1 MKPKM
6 IAKIVVDIAMTIAL
20 LLLMTYELIGQAAHE
35 WIGIG
40 MFMLF
45 AVHHILNGKW
55 SRNLLKGKYTAL
67 RIMQTALVVLVLLS
81 MIGSMVSGVILS
93 RHALSF
99 LPIDGGHAFA
109 RTLHMLSG
117 YWGFVLMSLH
127 LGFHWIMMMGMA
139 GKLLKNSSEIRKWI
153 LRAIA
158 VLIVGY
164 GMYAFIKRDIGSYML
179 LRNQFVFFDFEEP
192 VILFMLDYIAVM
204 GLFVTISYYFSMC
217 LKKVKKQSEDR
228 RKNK

>member
-35 WIGIG
+35 WIGIA
-40 MFMLF
+40 MFVLF
-45 AVHHILNGKW
+45 VVHHILNGKW

-99 LPIDGGHAFA
+99 LPIEGGHAFA

-117 YWGFVLMSLH
+117 YWGFVFMSLH
-127 LGFHWIMMMGMA
+127 LGFHWSMMMGIA
-139 GKLLKNSSEIRKWI
+139 GKIVKNPSEIRKWI

-158 VLIVGY
+158 VLIAGY
-164 GMYAFIKRDIGSYML
+164 GAWAFIKRDIGSYMVL
-179 LRNQFVFFDFEEP
+179 KNLFVFFDFEEP
-192 VILFMLDYIAVM
+192 LILFLLDYVASM
-204 GLFVTISYYFSMC
+204 GLFVFAGHYLSEI
-217 LKKVKKQSEDR
+217 LKKL
-228 RKNK
+228 RKRKTVV